1 MKGSSTITTIDCEIC
16 ILAGGLSS
24 RMGRDK
30 GQLRIGR
37 RPMLAHIRKIAESSG
52 LPVRVIRRDKIKRC
66 GPLGGVFT
74 ALKTTNAAAVLFLAC
89 DMPFIRLELL
99 QALLT
104 KLTSRTPAVFAKSED
119 KAGFPFV
126 LRRSLLQV
134 VEQQIARK
142 IYLLN
147 GLVSAV
153 SAEVFTLPRSE
164 HEMLFNINTPED
176 WTEAQKTFGNL
187 GKKASA

>member
-1 MKGSSTITTIDCEIC
+1 MKRGPTITAIDCEIC

-30 GQLRIGR
+30 ARLRIGR
-37 RPMLAHIRKIAESSG
+37 RSMLAHIRTIAESSG

-99 QALLT
+99 QTLLT
-104 KLTSRTPAVFAKSED
+104 RSNSRTPAVFMKSEG
-119 KAGFPFV
+119 KAGFPFI
-126 LRRSLLQV
+126 LRRTLLQV

-147 GLVSAV
+147 ELVAAV
-153 SAEVFTLPRSE
+153 SARVITLPRSKR
-164 HEMLFNINTPED
+164 EMLFNINTPED
-176 WTEAQKTFGNL
+176 WTEAQKTVGNS